1 MKYRPELDGMRAIA
15 VVSVMFV
22 HSDLIGRG
30 ADLRGAGTSL
40 PHLLS
45 GGVFGVDIFFVL
57 SGFLITSLLLQEHER
72 TGRIDFLAFY
82 MRRAL
87 RLLPAM
93 ALLLLGCTAL
103 VLSGH
108 AGNRFDL
115 TAVALAAAYISNF
128 VVIIAG
134 DRLGIL
140 TQTWS
145 LSIEEQFYTL
155 WPITLLLFLRLTSR
169 RTIMAAMLGAAA
181 VAVLLR
187 LIFFLVWSGQTDD
200 KTLMIGTYT
209 LPTRADGL
217 LFGAAVAAAYC
228 WGFLPKGRVA
238 SLLTIVSAGWV
249 CWMLVFVN
257 SIPNPNL
264 YYGTYALVAIATA
277 GLIAGLT
284 TAPPGW
290 VKSAMSWSPLV
301 WTGKISYGLYLYHV
315 PVFAL
320 LAWPLEYPALAFA
333 VAFGLTFAAAALSY
347 YAVERRFLAMKHRIR
362 VRVDGTIPSTTPT
375 LST

>member
-1 MKYRPELDGMRAIA
+1 MKYRPELDGLRAIA
-15 VVSVMFV
+15 VVSVMLV
-22 HSDLIGRG
+22 HGDLIGRG

-40 PHLLS
+40 PHLLR

-57 SGFLITSLLLQEHER
+57 SGFLITTLLLQEHER
-72 TGRIDFLAFY
+72 TGKIDFLAFY

-93 ALLLLGCTAL
+93 GLLLLACAAL

-115 TAVALAAAYISNF
+115 TAVGLAAAYISNF
-128 VVIIAG
+128 VVIVAG
-134 DRLGIL
+134 DRIGIL

-145 LSIEEQFYTL
+145 LSIEEQFYSL
-155 WPITLLLFLRLTSR
+155 WPITLLFLLRLTSR
-169 RTIMAAMLGAAA
+169 KTMIATMLGGAA

-200 KTLMIGTYT
+200 KSLMIATYT

-217 LFGAAVAAAYC
+217 LLGAAVAAAYC
-228 WGFLPKGRVA
+228 WGLLPKGRAA
-238 SLLTIVSAGWV
+238 SLLTIVSAGAV
-249 CWMLVFVN
+249 CWMLVVVN

-264 YYGTYALVAIATA
+264 YYGTYALVGIATA

-290 VKSAMSWSPLV
+290 VKSAMSWPPLV

-320 LAWPLEYPALAFA
+320 LAWPLERPAVAFV

-347 YAVERRFLAMKHRIR
+347 YGVERRFLAMKHRIR
-362 VRVDGTIPSTTPT
+362 LRVDRSLASTKPT
-375 LST
+375 VSV